1 MRVVNKSSVPGEK
14 SGTLELSTSH
24 CKVYEPDS
32 VKELSLKR
40 VLQTQD
46 VILSELCKPLSSVS
60 MPQQLEETKKKVL
73 VIEAN
78 LKAIST
84 ANQAERKR
92 LAGAHSMLSQHTNS
106 QQEFL
111 EGSQTLRQQLLTLA
125 NKQKQLLDCF
135 TKQKVI
141 GSHISKLSSRL
152 VPKKTDL
159 TRVMVD
165 MSSNIQR
172 PSNDHTLPIVSD
184 DQHATV
190 TSRSVA
196 VSKRDL
202 SSLQRLQVSRQNSR
216 SAQSMPGANHNENYH
231 INPLPTASQVS
242 HLLQEPAHPV
252 QPSAAV
258 KGSRMA
264 PSKLTDLAHPVPLE
278 TLIEH
283 GFIEPG
289 VNCLSCVIL
298 VRLNMYIIH

>member
-1 MRVVNKSSVPGEK
+1 MCVANKSRVPGEK
-14 SGTLELSTSH
+14 SVTLALSTSP
-24 CKVYEPDS
+24 CTVYEPDS

-125 NKQKQLLDCF
+125 DKQKQLLDCF

-152 VPKKTDL
+152 VPKETDL
-159 TRVMVD
+159 TRV

-172 PSNDHTLPIVSD
+172 PSNDHTLPVVTD

-196 VSKRDL
+196 VSKSDF
-202 SSLQRLQVSRQNSR
+202 SSLPRLQVSRQNSR

-252 QPSAAV
+252 QPSAAM

-283 GFIEPG
+283 EFIEPG